1 MQLHE
6 FEGVLHAAQAG
17 ADWAW
22 SRLHDAYAGRVLGYL
37 RSRGAVDPEGLLGDV
52 LLQVARNVGTFEG
65 GESEF
70 RSWLFLIAHNRVID
84 ERRRRGRRPE
94 QELRQVHHPA
104 VASAEHG
111 AFENMSLDA
120 AMEMLEVLTDE
131 QREVLALRV
140 IGGLSLEETAAIMD
154 KNVNAIKQLQH
165 RAITSLRRRIPTS
178 P

>member
-22 SRLHDAYAGRVLGYL
+22 SRLHDAYAGRLLGYL
-37 RSRGAVDPEGLLGDV
+37 RSRGAVDPDGLLGDV
-52 LLQVARNVGTFEG
+52 LLQVARNVSTFVG
-65 GESEF
+65 GEPEF

-84 ERRRRGRRPE
+84 ERRRRSRRQE
-94 QELRQVHHPA
+94 QELRDAHHP
-104 VASAEHG
+104 VAPSAEQG

-120 AMEMLEVLTDE
+120 AMELLAILTDE

-140 IGGLSLEETAAIMD
+140 IAGLSLDETATIMD

-165 RAITSLRRRIPTS
+165 RAITSLRGKIPAS
-178 P
+178 Q